1 MWASCSC
8 WAVEP
13 EWKSVFQLFKESPK
27 SAKLLVDNPSPRFS
41 TPEGQRVSDKPR
53 YLSKGRFKLG
63 SECPRKLY
71 YEHHKDRYANQKQ
84 DDPFLRA
91 LAEGGH
97 QVGALAQAYF
107 PGGTLI
113 ESLDY
118 EESLA
123 ETDRL
128 LEQDQVIIYEPAF
141 LVEDYFIRVDVLVKE
156 GNHVQLIEVKAK
168 SFDKEKGFLTKK
180 GHPLAGQASYLDDI
194 AFQTWVVGQARPS
207 WRLQPYL
214 MLINKDAVATVD
226 GLHQLFRIKKDDRG
240 RVDVELTEPVD
251 GDRLGRG
258 ILMLEDMREMV
269 DRIVAGTMC
278 DLTKVPTYQ
287 GNPLPERARLLA
299 NIYRDGTRYPVE
311 VGTRCR
317 DCEYRNTPVTAA
329 AGMACGFSEC
339 WSAKWGAAF
348 SPDAP
353 LVTDL
358 WNYRGAGDLLEKGI
372 WKMGDIP
379 AGTLEGI
386 HQVQFRVMTGD
397 GPVEWRSPQLA
408 EELAGW
414 KYPLHFLDF
423 ETIGPAIPFHRGLRP
438 YESEGFQFSC
448 HHVAEDGAITHDQYI
463 ATDPGQYPSYD
474 FLVALKNVLSGDE
487 GTILRYSAHEN
498 TILRS
503 LRRNLVG
510 NRPEVPQGI
519 DPDEL
524 IAFIDEITHGT
535 GGEPGHIGPRDMV
548 DMYDLVREHYY
559 HRRMGKK
566 KSIKAVLDAVLST
579 SEFLKEK
586 YSRPLEFGTNL
597 KGMIMHQVDPETGE
611 TRDPYKLLPPVFA
624 DVDREKIAFF
634 EEDEKLA
641 DGGAAMT
648 AFAKMQFTEMGEEE
662 RAATVEALLKYC
674 ELDTLA
680 MVMVW
685 EGFIGGNAK

>member
-287 GNPLPERARLLA
+287 GNPLPERAKLLA
-299 NIYRDGTRYPVE
+299 NIYRDGTPYPVE
-311 VGTRCR
+311 VGSHCKK
-317 DCEYRNTPVTAA
+317 CEYRNSPETEAE
-329 AGMACGFSEC
+329 GKKSGFGEC
-339 WSAKWGAAF
+339 WTGRWGPEF
-348 SPDAP
+348 DESVP
-353 LVTDL
+353 LVTDV
-358 WNYRGAGDLLEKGI
+358 WNFKGADDLLAHGI
-372 WKMGDIP
+372 WKMADIQE
-379 AGTLEGI
+379 GTVGGIQEIQVRTTTEG
-386 HQVQFRVMTGD
+386 
-397 GPVEWRSPQLA
+397 GPEEWVSPDLQA
-408 EELAGW
+408 ELATW
-414 KYPLHFLDF
+414 RYPLHFLDF
-423 ETIGPAIPFHRGLRP
+423 ETTAPAIPFHSRLHP

-448 HHVAEDGAITHDQYI
+448 HHVAADGTITHDEYI
-463 ATDPGQYPSYD
+463 ATDPGQFPSYD
-474 FLVALKNVLSGDE
+474 FLVALKEVLSRDE

-503 LRRNLVG
+503 IRRNLVG
-510 NRPEVPQGI
+510 NRPEVPAGI
-519 DPDEL
+519 DRDGL
-524 IAFIDEITHGT
+524 IAFIDQITHAT
-535 GGEPGHIGPRDMV
+535 GNEPDHTGPRDMV
-548 DMYDLVREHYY
+548 DMYDLVKGHYY
-559 HRRMGKK
+559 HKRMGGK
-566 KSIKAVLDAVLST
+566 KSIKAVLDAMMST
-579 SEFLKEK
+579 SEVLKEK
-586 YSRPLEFGTNL
+586 YSSPLQFGTNL
-597 KGMIMHQVDPETGE
+597 KGMVMHQVDPETGK

-624 DVDREKIAFF
+624 DVDPRKVAFF
-634 EEDEKLA
+634 QEEERLA

-662 RAATVEALLKYC
+662 RRATVEALLKYC

-685 EGFIGGNAK
+685 EGWMLGKLP